1 MALPSTNQLVI
12 NQPALTESQRKPQV
26 GSSSVADVERATSKG
41 NPALTHVQSLLAALH
56 LASPALPVGGFA
68 YSQGLE
74 QAIEDRWVTQVEQ
87 AYVWIRDVLLLNLAR
102 QELPLWLAC
111 HRSVSQQDWSA
122 LAVANQELYA
132 LRETAEFRLESVQM
146 GHSMTKLFAQWPQG
160 AALNALSIEQWTYP
174 ASYAALAAISGVDET
189 MALTA
194 YLWSWVENQALAA
207 VKIIPLGQIDGQA
220 LLHRLKGD
228 VERATEI
235 ARSIDPAQAGSAAF
249 GLALASSRHESQYSR
264 LFRS

>member
-1 MALPSTNQLVI
+1 MLAQSRKVMTLLQPTHAHEPE
-12 NQPALTESQRKPQV
+12 QPAP
-26 GSSSVADVERATSKG
+26 SS
-41 NPALTHVQSLLAALH
+41 NHALSHTQSLLAALH

-102 QELPLWLAC
+102 QELPLWLTC
-111 HRSVSQQDWSA
+111 HRAVLRQDWSA
-122 LAVANQELYA
+122 LAAANQELYA

-146 GHSMTKLFAQWPQG
+146 GHSMAKLFAQWPQG

-174 ASYAALAAISGVDET
+174 TSYAALAAISGVDES

-207 VKIIPLGQIDGQA
+207 VKIIPLGQIDGQT

-228 VERATEI
+228 VERAIEVT
-235 ARSIDPAQAGSAAF
+235 RSTDPVHAGSAAF
-249 GLALASSRHESQYSR
+249 GLALASARHESQYSR

>member
-1 MALPSTNQLVI
+1 MSLKPSRAHESD
-12 NQPALTESQRKPQV
+12 QPAPVSNPVLTQ
-26 GSSSVADVERATSKG
+26 T
-41 NPALTHVQSLLAALH
+41 QSLLAALH

-87 AYVWIRDVLLLNLAR
+87 AYDWIRDVLLLNLAR

-111 HRSVSQQDWSA
+111 HRAVIQQDWPA
-122 LAVANQELYA
+122 LATANQELYA
-132 LRETAEFRLESVQM
+132 LRETAEFRLESIQM
-146 GHSMTKLFAQWPQG
+146 GHSMTKLFTQWRQG
-160 AALNALSIEQWTYP
+160 AALSALPIEQWTYP

-194 YLWSWVENQALAA
+194 YLWSWVENQVLAA
-207 VKIIPLGQIDGQA
+207 VKIIPLGQIDGQT

-235 ARSIDPAQAGSAAF
+235 ARLIDPAHTGSAAF
-249 GLALASSRHESQYSR
+249 GLALASARHESQYSR